1 MTKLNKIYQ
10 LCFLTENRGILKT
23 KIKES
28 DFELDFVDLLGSI
41 NPTIQPQWEPPE
53 LERLYKRKP
62 LKDYILNTSHQAIIS
77 EKAKNI
83 LEPQIIGAEFL
94 PATLGNEIFYFLRP
108 PIFHWSEI
116 LDSELTLLGS
126 VENPDYENIS
136 ASKLLRCKDQDVE
149 TWKRSWPKIRHYA
162 FLEKVQ
168 ALTMFRI
175 DASELTGS
183 VYART
188 IFVTEPFMQSILQEP
203 LEGFEFELFQP

>member
-1 MTKLNKIYQ
+1 MNL
-10 LCFLTENRGILKT
+10 LENT
-23 KIKES
+23 DS
-28 DFELDFVDLLGSI
+28 F
-41 NPTIQPQWEPPE
+41 IQDKWSPPD
-53 LERLYKRKP
+53 LERLNKRKP
-62 LKDYILNTSHQAIIS
+62 LKDYILNTSYQSIIS

-116 LDSELTLLGS
+116 LDSDLTLLGS

-149 TWKRSWPKIRHYA
+149 TWKRSWPKIRHFA